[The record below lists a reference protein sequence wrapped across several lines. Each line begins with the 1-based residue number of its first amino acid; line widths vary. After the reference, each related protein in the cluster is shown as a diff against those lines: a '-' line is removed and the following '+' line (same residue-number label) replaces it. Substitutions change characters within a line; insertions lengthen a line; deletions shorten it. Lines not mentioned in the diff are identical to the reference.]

1 MRNIRQSR
9 LEGKTPI
16 MALSPDFRT
25 YTGATRAAETA
36 AVLDAGLRAYMLRVY
51 NWMASGLVLTGIVA
65 YGIASTSLF
74 DLFYPLVMTPRGP
87 MHAPGGLAWISM
99 FAPLAFVLVLQFGV
113 NKLSTTAVQGLY
125 WAFCIAMGASL
136 TNIFLMYTHESIV
149 RVFFI
154 TAATFGATSL
164 YGYTTRADLTK
175 MGSFMM
181 MGLFGIIIA
190 SLVNMF
196 VGSTALQ
203 FAISVIGV
211 LVFVGLTAY
220 DTQRIKADYVQFAY
234 ASGPDMAAKR
244 SVYDSLQLLLN
255 FINLFMLLLQLL
267 GNRNNN

>member
-1 MRNIRQSR
+1 
-9 LEGKTPI
+9 

-36 AVLDAGLRAYMLRVY
+36 QVLDAGLRAYMLRVY

-65 YGIASTSLF
+65 YGIVSIPSVF

-87 MHAPGGLAWISM
+87 AHVPGGLAWISM
-99 FAPLAFVLVLQFGV
+99 FAPLAFVMVLSFGV
-113 NKLSTTAVQGLY
+113 NRLSTPAAQALY
-125 WAFCIAMGASL
+125 WAFCAAMGASL
-136 TNIFLMYTHESIV
+136 TNIFMIYTHDSIV

-154 TAATFGATSL
+154 TAGTFAATSL
-164 YGYTTRADLTK
+164 YGYSTRADMTK
-175 MGSFMM
+175 MGSFLI

-196 VGSTALQ
+196 LGSAGLQ

-220 DTQRIKADYVQFAY
+220 DTQRIKATYVQYAY
-234 ASGPDMAAKR
+234 AEGTEQANKR
-244 SVYDSLQLLLN
+244 SVYDSLSLFLN
-255 FINLFMLLLQLL
+255 FINLFMFLLQLL